1 DSASQDPNTLV
12 TARNKQRAFNL
23 QRFSARK
30 PKNTCR
36 IFCLGGSTAY
46 GHPYG
51 DSTSFC
57 GWLRAMLPRADPS
70 RAWEL
75 INCGGISY
83 ASYREALLMEEL
95 IAYEPDLFIIL
106 SGHNEFLEQ
115 RTYGPII
122 ALPAALRGA
131 GALLSKTRLNAA
143 AKSAWSKL
151 GSTDSAPSSPANI
164 LTADV
169 EAILDRTIG
178 PQSYHRDSVLQK
190 QIVDHYRFNLARMVD
205 IARSAHAQV
214 IFITPASNLRDC
226 SPFKSEHRPGMT
238 PKDLERWQGLMQQAG
253 PPRQQSRWAEALALL
268 DQAATVDDR
277 YAELHYAR
285 GRLLWQLQRFDE
297 ARAAFVRARDEDVC
311 PLRTLTPMLQA
322 VTDVAA
328 ARRVPVLDFVKLI
341 DEKSL
346 HGVPGDDWFLD
357 HVHPTIEGHRV
368 LALALMDLMTRQG
381 LARPLP
387 TWTEAAQL
395 EVKRATESKLT
406 PVDHAVALCTLAK
419 VIAWAGKQ
427 EEAYRLAL
435 RAAELAPEDPA
446 AQFETGK
453 NAARLGRTQ
462 EAIQYL
468 QQALALK
475 PTFVEAHSLLGTVL
489 ADAGQMEEAARHCR
503 QAIALRPADAQ
514 LYLNLSSVL
523 RRQRNA
529 EEAARS
535 LRAAL
540 RLSPDYAE
548 AHNSLGWLLKDQGQL
563 TEALAHFRQA
573 VRLRPGSPPP
583 MIGLAWLLATH
594 PDANVRN
601 VSESIRLGQQLVE
614 LSAYKNWMSLDT
626 LAAGYAAAG
635 RYPEAVRAAEKAL
648 ELVQA
653 VSAQDAPAVAE
664 RLMLYQQ
671 GKPYRE
677 PVRPATR

>member
-1 DSASQDPNTLV
+1 
-12 TARNKQRAFNL
+12 
-23 QRFSARK
+23 
-30 PKNTCR
+30 
-36 IFCLGGSTAY
+36 
-46 GHPYG
+46 
-51 DSTSFC
+51 
-57 GWLRAMLPRADPS
+57 
-70 RAWEL
+70 
-75 INCGGISY
+75 
-83 ASYREALLMEEL
+83 
-95 IAYEPDLFIIL
+95 
-106 SGHNEFLEQ
+106 
-115 RTYGPII
+115 
-122 ALPAALRGA
+122 
-131 GALLSKTRLNAA
+131 
-143 AKSAWSKL
+143 
-151 GSTDSAPSSPANI
+151 
-164 LTADV
+164 
-169 EAILDRTIG
+169 
-178 PQSYHRDSVLQK
+178 
-190 QIVDHYRFNLARMVD
+190 
-205 IARSAHAQV
+205 
-214 IFITPASNLRDC
+214 
-226 SPFKSEHRPGMT
+226 
-238 PKDLERWQGLMQQAG
+238 
-253 PPRQQSRWAEALALL
+253 
-268 DQAATVDDR
+268 
-277 YAELHYAR
+277 
-285 GRLLWQLQRFDE
+285 
-297 ARAAFVRARDEDVC
+297 
-311 PLRTLTPMLQA
+311 
-322 VTDVAA
+322 
-328 ARRVPVLDFVKLI
+328 
-341 DEKSL
+341 
-346 HGVPGDDWFLD
+346 
-357 HVHPTIEGHRV
+357 
-368 LALALMDLMTRQG
+368 
-381 LARPLP
+381 
-387 TWTEAAQL
+387 
-395 EVKRATESKLT
+395 TESKLS

-503 QAIALRPADAQ
+503 QAIVLRPADAQ

-563 TEALAHFRQA
+563 TEALAHFREA

-594 PDANVRN
+594 PDANARN

-677 PVRPATR
+677 PVRPAAR